1 MRSVLCVSF
10 TRAAAAC
17 LVFSVAACGGGG
29 GGSTPT
35 APSVTAP
42 TISTANTMIFI
53 GQSVPFS
60 ASGGGTI
67 RWGGDNPQVATVDQ
81 TTGRVTGVGNGR
93 VTIWAENEGGR
104 TTRLLRGLPSFAGS
118 WRGNYTIQDC
128 QSNGVFAVLAFCNSN
143 FRQGQS
149 LSMTLNFAQTEDRV
163 TSGAVAL
170 GSITGSLTNTTVGED
185 GQIRLNGTMSPLSGN
200 SIRVSI
206 ENMRLESP
214 SAGVIQGQYEQVW
227 SDTTL
232 SGTARVYG
240 RIESLTRESGGPTFG
255 FTAPRAGTFTL
266 EDIVRMVKGEH

>member
-1 MRSVLCVSF
+1 MCHSRM
-10 TRAAAAC
+10 
-17 LVFSVAACGGGG
+17 LVFVLSIVLAACGGKGG
-29 GGSTPT
+29 GTPT

-42 TISTANTMIFI
+42 AISTSNTMVFI
-53 GQSVPFS
+53 GQTVQFS
-60 ASGGGTI
+60 ATGGGTI
-67 RWGGDNPQVATVDQ
+67 RWGGDSPQVATVDQ

-104 TTRLLRGLPSFAGS
+104 TTRLLRSLPSFAGG

-128 QSNGVFAVLAFCNSN
+128 QSNGIFAAIAFCNTN

-149 LSMTLNFAQTEDRV
+149 LSMTLSLSQADDRI
-163 TSGAVAL
+163 TSGGVAL
-170 GSITGSLTNTTVGED
+170 GSITGSLTSTTIGED
-185 GQIRLNGTMSPLSGN
+185 GQIRLAGTLTPLPGN

-214 SAGVIQGQYEQVW
+214 NAGVIQGQYEQVW

-240 RIESLTRESGGPTFG
+240 RIESLTRESGGSTLRL
-255 FTAPRAGTFTL
+255 TAPPSGSFTL
-266 EDIVRMVKGEH
+266 EDIVRLIKGDR

>member
-1 MRSVLCVSF
+1 MTHPRI
-10 TRAAAAC
+10 
-17 LVFSVAACGGGG
+17 LVFILSIVVTACGGKGG
-29 GGSTPT
+29 DTPT

-42 TISTANTMIFI
+42 AISTSNTMIFI
-53 GQSVPFS
+53 GQAVQFS
-60 ASGGGTI
+60 ATGGGTI
-67 RWGGDNPQVATVDQ
+67 RWGGDNSQVATIDQ

-93 VTIWAENEGGR
+93 VTVWAENEGGR
-104 TTRLLRGLPSFAGS
+104 TTRLLRGLPSYAGG

-128 QSNGVFAVLAFCNSN
+128 QSNGVFAALAFCNTN

-149 LSMTLNFAQTEDRV
+149 LSMTLNMSQTDDRI
-163 TSGAVAL
+163 TSGGVAL
-170 GSITGSLTNTTVGED
+170 GSITGSLTSTTIGED
-185 GQIRLNGTMSPLSGN
+185 GQIRLAGTLTPLPGN

-214 SAGVIQGQYEQVW
+214 NAGVIHGQYEQVW

-255 FTAPRAGTFTL
+255 FTAPRSGTFTL
-266 EDIVRMVKGEH
+266 EDIVRLIKGEN